1 MRSRGTVDLFLD
13 AQSIGL
19 KSRYTYAGVLRAFD
33 TFVFDRE
40 VSVRPSMKTLRA
52 WLQQDIRRSPLA
64 NVVHRTCVIARYLD
78 WRSAAGER
86 PNVLA
91 QLRAQ
96 YGQLLNPIVRALL
109 EDDYE
114 RALQRL
120 RPLKPWG
127 SVLGAAMQEHVARMK
142 GLGYRY
148 EARTRDL
155 LRFDR
160 FLQRHPEL
168 AAASLPEQLEAWRHE
183 SRGVRHQLTVQQCG
197 LVLSKALHRKD
208 TTAPVLPIEVG
219 LHRQVVRQ
227 QRRPH
232 LFTEAEIIRL
242 LDTARTFPSHN
253 APLRSVALHAMITL
267 AYCAGL
273 RLGEIVSLTLADLDL
288 EGGLLEIRDT
298 KFFKSRRLP
307 LAPSVVNVLSTYLDA
322 RAAVGAP
329 TAPDAPMWW
338 TPLRRCGYS
347 YGTTEKLLISVM
359 RRAGLKP
366 AHGQQGPRVHDLR
379 HSFVGHRMLQWYRDG
394 VDPQTRLPHLSTY
407 LGHKDICSTLVYLN
421 ITPELL
427 QQASERYRRRNAGAL
442 RATGGRS

>member
-1 MRSRGTVDLFLD
+1 MKSRGSVDLFLD

-33 TFVFDRE
+33 AFVFDRE
-40 VSVRPSMKTLRA
+40 ASVRPSMETLRA

-64 NVVHRTCVIARYLD
+64 NVVHRTSVIARYLD
-78 WRSAAGER
+78 WCSTEECR
-86 PNVLA
+86 PVLA

-96 YGQLLNPIVRALL
+96 YGRLMTPIVRALL

-127 SVLGAAMQEHVARMK
+127 SVLGAVMQEHVMRMK

-148 EARTRDL
+148 EARMRDL

-168 AAASLPEQLEAWRHE
+168 AAASLPEQIEAWRHE
-183 SRGVRHQLTVQQCG
+183 SRGVRHQLRVQQCG
-197 LVLSKALHRKD
+197 LVLSKAQHRKD
-208 TTAPVLPIEVG
+208 TTVPVLPIEVG
-219 LHRQVVRQ
+219 LHSRVVQQ

-232 LFTEAEIIRL
+232 LFTEAEIKLL
-242 LDTARTFPSHN
+242 LDAARTLPSHN
-253 APLRSVALHAMITL
+253 APLRPVALHSMITL

-273 RLGEIVSLTLADLDL
+273 RLGEIVSLTLGDLDL

-307 LAPSVVNVLSTYLDA
+307 LAPGVVGVLCAYLDV
-322 RAAVGAP
+322 RAAAGAP
-329 TAPDAPMWW
+329 SAPQAPMWW
-338 TPLRRCGYS
+338 TPLRRQGYS
-347 YGTTEKLLISVM
+347 YGATEKLLIRVM

-366 AHGQQGPRVHDLR
+366 AHGQRGPRVHDLR
-379 HSFVGHRMLQWYRDG
+379 HTFVGHRMMQWYRDG
-394 VDPQTRLPHLSTY
+394 VNPQTQLPYLSTY

-427 QQASERYRRRNAGAL
+427 QQASERYRRHNAGAL
-442 RATGGRS
+442 RAAGGRS